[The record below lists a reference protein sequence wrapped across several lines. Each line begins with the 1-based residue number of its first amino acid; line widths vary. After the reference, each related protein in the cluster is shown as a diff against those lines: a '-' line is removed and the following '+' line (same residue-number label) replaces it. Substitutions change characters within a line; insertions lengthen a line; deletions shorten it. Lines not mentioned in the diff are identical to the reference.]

1 VPKFAVPKFAV
12 PKFAVPKFALFLCR
26 RQEQKVAAK
35 DLKAISGFAGI
46 RVTRIVF
53 WGKVENVQKQ

>member
-12 PKFAVPKFALFLCR
+12 PKFAVFLCR

-46 RVTRIVF
+46 RVTRSVF
-53 WGKVENVQKQ
+53 GEK